1 MSRISAI
8 LILDMVKVA
17 VVGSLN
23 MDFVIQAPRFPHPGE
38 TLTGHAFRNVP
49 GGKGANQAIA
59 ASRLGA
65 HVTMVGRVGDDIFGR
80 RLQSA
85 LEEDGVDTQHVTFDR
100 HASTGTAAIL
110 VEDSGENRI
119 VVVPGANGALTPEN
133 VQEAA
138 STIAH
143 SDILLLQ
150 LEVPLPAIVRAVEI
164 AHQGKTRV
172 ILNPAPAQL
181 LPPSLISQVDY
192 LIPNEVE
199 AAMLAGGTGERPL
212 RAAQVLRQMGVS
224 AVVVTLGA
232 RGALLVD
239 DAGAIQAE
247 AVSVQAI
254 DTTAAGDAFVAA
266 FAVAIASGKPAPEAL
281 HWANAAGALA
291 TTKLGA
297 QPSLP
302 TLQALLELLAQQKRG

>member
-1 MSRISAI
+1 LSRILAI
-8 LILDMVKVA
+8 LPDDMVKIA

-23 MDFVIQAPRFPHPGE
+23 MDFVIQVPRFPHPGE
-38 TLTGHAFRNVP
+38 TLTGHDFHNVP

-65 HVTMVGRVGDDIFGR
+65 QVSMVGRVGNDAFGQ

-85 LEEDGVDTQHVTFDR
+85 LEDDGVDTEHVSVDQHR
-100 HASTGTAAIL
+100 PTGIAAIL
-110 VEDSGENRI
+110 VEGSGENRI
-119 VVVPGANGALTPEN
+119 VVVPGANGALTPED
-133 VQEAA
+133 VQKAA

-150 LEVPLPAIVRAVEI
+150 LEVPLPAIVRAAEI
-164 AHQGKTRV
+164 AHQGQTRV
-172 ILNPAPAQL
+172 ILNPAPARL
-181 LPPSLISQVDY
+181 LPPSLLSQVDY

-199 AAMLAGGTGERPL
+199 AAMLAGGTSERPL
-212 RAAQVLRQMGVS
+212 QAAQALRQMGVP

-239 DAGAIQAE
+239 NTGAAQADAIP
-247 AVSVQAI
+247 VRVV
-254 DTTAAGDAFVAA
+254 DTTAAGDAFVAT
-266 FAVAIASGKPAPEAL
+266 FAVAIARGKPAREAL
-281 HWANAAGALA
+281 HWANTAGALA

-302 TLQALLELLAQQKRG
+302 TLQALLGLLAQ